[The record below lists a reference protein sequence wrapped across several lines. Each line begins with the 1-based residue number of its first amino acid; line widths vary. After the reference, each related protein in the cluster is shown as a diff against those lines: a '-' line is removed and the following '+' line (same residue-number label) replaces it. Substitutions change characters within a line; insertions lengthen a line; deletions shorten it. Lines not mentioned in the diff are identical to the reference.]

1 MSFPNAAA
9 SARSGRR
16 LNWLTAVAVIGASIG
31 LAACS
36 VHVTASSSSTTT
48 TTKASSS
55 TTAPANLLTQM
66 PKAFAPQCTNEASS
80 DFLDTNQTAQVVCS
94 GSNVPDADVLIY
106 EQFDNA
112 ADADNYYSSALLSGN
127 GMQSGQGDCTSATLS
142 GTSTNGT
149 YCETNVTLNG
159 NAVGNV
165 FLFNGTE
172 FEVGSGVSLA
182 SVLSSPPP
190 ICANTS
196 NGFGVVGWTVD
207 SKNLAALAITCS
219 SDVGTLQSINKDYLA
234 DDYDLGT

>member
-1 MSFPNAAA
+1 MSFRHAGG
-9 SARSGRR
+9 SGRSSWR
-16 LNWLTAVAVIGASIG
+16 LTWLTAVAFIVASLG
-31 LAACS
+31 LAACT
-36 VHVTASSSSTTT
+36 VHVTSSTTTTKAPTSSSTTT
-48 TTKASSS
+48 
-55 TTAPANLLTQM
+55 PPNLLTQM
-66 PKAFAPQCTNEASS
+66 PKAFAAQCTNEASS

-106 EQFDNA
+106 EQFDNS
-112 ADADNYYSSALLSGN
+112 ADANNYYSSTLLPGN
-127 GMQSGQGDCTSATLS
+127 GMQSSQGDCTSATLS

-159 NAVGNV
+159 KAVGNV

-172 FEVGSGVSLA
+172 FQVGSGVSLA
-182 SVLSSPPP
+182 TVLSSPPP

-196 NGFGVVGWTVD
+196 NGFGVVGWSVD

-234 DDYDLGT
+234 NNYDLGT

>member
-1 MSFPNAAA
+1 MSFPHAAG
-9 SARSGRR
+9 SARSSWRR
-16 LNWLTAVAVIGASIG
+16 TWLSAVAFIVASLG
-31 LAACS
+31 LAACTVQVGS
-36 VHVTASSSSTTT
+36 GSTTT
-48 TTKASSS
+48 KAPASSS
-55 TTAPANLLTQM
+55 TTPPKLLTQM
-66 PKAFAPQCTNEASS
+66 PKAFSAQCTNEASS
-80 DFLDTNQTAQVVCS
+80 DFIDTNETAQTVCA

-106 EQFDNA
+106 EQFDNS

-149 YCETNVTLNG
+149 YCETNVTANG

-165 FLFNGTE
+165 FLFNGSD
-172 FEVGSGVSLA
+172 FQVGSGVSLA
-182 SVLSSPPP
+182 TVLSSPPP

-196 NGFGVVGWTVD
+196 SGFGVVGWTVD

-234 DDYDLGT
+234 NDYDLGT

>member
-1 MSFPNAAA
+1 MSFPKAGG
-9 SARSGRR
+9 SARSGWRPT
-16 LNWLTAVAVIGASIG
+16 WLTAVAFIAASLG

-36 VHVTASSSSTTT
+36 VHVGTSSTTT
-48 TTKASSS
+48 TTTKAPTTTS
-55 TTAPANLLTQM
+55 TTPPNLLTQM
-66 PKAFAPQCTNEASS
+66 PKAFAAQCTNEVSS

-106 EQFDNA
+106 AQFDNS

-149 YCETNVTLNG
+149 YCETNVTLN
-159 NAVGNV
+159 NKPVGNV

-196 NGFGVVGWTVD
+196 SGFGVVGWSVD

-219 SDVGTLQSINKDYLA
+219 SDVGTLQTINKDYLA
-234 DDYDLGT
+234 NDFDLGT

>member
-9 SARSGRR
+9 SGRSSWRR
-16 LNWLTAVAVIGASIG
+16 SWLAAVAFIVASLG

-36 VHVTASSSSTTT
+36 VHVTASSSTT
-48 TTKASSS
+48 TTKAPTSSS
-55 TTAPANLLTQM
+55 TTAPTNLLTQM
-66 PKAFAPQCTNEASS
+66 PKAFAAQCTNEASS

-106 EQFDNA
+106 EQYDNA

-172 FEVGSGVSLA
+172 FQVGSGVSLA

-196 NGFGVVGWTVD
+196 SGFGVVGWTVD
-207 SKNLAALAITCS
+207 NKNLAALAITCS

>member
-1 MSFPNAAA
+1 MSFPNASP
-9 SARSGRR
+9 SARPSWR
-16 LNWLTAVAVIGASIG
+16 LTWLTVVAIVGASVG

-36 VHVTASSSSTTT
+36 IHVSASTSTTKAPTSTTT
-48 TTKASSS
+48 PPK
-55 TTAPANLLTQM
+55 LLTQM
-66 PKAFAPQCTNEASS
+66 PKAFAAQCTNEASS

-106 EQFDNA
+106 EQFDNS

-127 GMQSGQGDCTSATLS
+127 AMQSGQGDCTSATLS

-172 FEVGSGVSLA
+172 FQVGSGVSLA

-196 NGFGVVGWTVD
+196 SGFGVVGWSVN

-219 SDVGTLQSINKDYLA
+219 SDVATLQSINKDYLA
-234 DDYDLGT
+234 NDYDLGT

>member
-1 MSFPNAAA
+1 MSFSNAAA

-16 LNWLTAVAVIGASIG
+16 FNWLTAVAILGASIG

-36 VHVTASSSSTTT
+36 IHVSASTSTTKAPSTTT
-48 TTKASSS
+48 T
-55 TTAPANLLTQM
+55 PANLLSQM
-66 PKAFAPQCTNEASS
+66 PKVFAAQCTNQASS

-106 EQFDNA
+106 EQYDNA
-112 ADADNYYSSALLSGN
+112 ADADNYYSSGLLSGN

-149 YCETNVTLNG
+149 YCETNVTLNSK
-159 NAVGNV
+159 AVGNV

-219 SDVGTLQSINKDYLA
+219 SDVATLQSINKDYLA
-234 DDYDLGT
+234 NDYDLGT